1 MLKISLSR
9 RGRRAAIAA
18 FAAGAM
24 ATGIVSATTT
34 SANAT
39 PYPVG
44 ASGTVSV
51 AFGGPAWSH
60 LNDYGCGMPYVYSS
74 TGVDVFTTGHQTRV
88 NFPIT
93 GTEVD
98 GNGGYR
104 IDTSGTV
111 TFINYCYMITFST
124 LRVTNFG
131 TGGQQEFFDVS
142 AVAHNTGDA
151 ENTPRQVFFVMD
163 FGTSVTSYPGPS
175 TVKTEK
181 ITLLTSP
188 EGAEELNE
196 LQCGIYC
203 YGTIVPYQNVGN
215 ARITVTF
222 TY

>member
-1 MLKISLSR
+1 MLKISISR

-51 AFGGPAWSH
+51 AFGGPAWAH
-60 LNDYGCGMPYVYSS
+60 LNDYGCGTPYIYSAS
-74 TGVDVFTTGHQTRV
+74 GVSVFPDGRQIRV

-93 GTEVD
+93 GVVFD
-98 GNGGYR
+98 SYGGER

-111 TFINYCYMITFST
+111 TFVNYCYTITFTT

-142 AVAHNTGDA
+142 ATTHNSADGDSG
-151 ENTPRQVFFVMD
+151 RQVYFVMD
-163 FGTSVTSYPGPS
+163 FSTAIYSYPGPA
-175 TVKTEK
+175 TYKVEK
-181 ITLLTSP
+181 INLLTSY

-203 YGTIVPYQNVGN
+203 YGTFVPYQNVGN